1 MNTLETLFACI
12 TIIISIYVPLW
23 MFSQT
28 NKKKQ
33 FNTLLKKVSDISDNM
48 IGSRKDIENNKD
60 KIIVNKVSI
69 TKLEETQKEHGKDII
84 ALKTKI
90 SINEK

>member
-33 FNTLLKKVSDISDNM
+33 FNTLLKKV
-48 IGSRKDIENNKD
+48 K
-60 KIIVNKVSI
+60 
-69 TKLEETQKEHGKDII
+69 
-84 ALKTKI
+84 
-90 SINEK
+90 